1 MENNDNVFSNTP
13 DSVFSYLAQSY
24 NKPGNTGNFRAQQ
37 AASGQSEYGASP
49 LFTQEQIDAGRTS
62 QHLTNPEY
70 YETLASSVK
79 TDYNPTSGEV
89 IFQAPKSIAETRQW
103 KDFVTSINNTF
114 RGQPLEQAIN
124 YMDTDEYK
132 EAAAT
137 ALSNAVTS
145 VMQRDSLNASL
156 GQEINQQETDIF
168 GASSTLS
175 DGSGGIRGGAYM
187 YVPEVQPD
195 GTVKYVQKSADE
207 ALKAKNIANI
217 LPGFIYNQKEYIDST
232 QGEYTATGTA
242 VGLAAGSKLGPIG
255 ALVGAGIGGTAG
267 FLMGDSEG
275 KMDSRFAEVQKI
287 VNEKGDTSL
296 MDLSQDEKAE
306 VYAAVSEAIG
316 RLQSWADKGIALSD
330 DMKQYYVNLVGFQ
343 SSLDDLGFSH
353 MSDLT
358 NAKNW
363 VENFVRQRANNLFG
377 GSTLLSL
384 VGGVE
389 GAASGRGFGN
399 GFLETQ
405 EALTTTGL
413 DTYASPAEQ
422 LFAKRNEDGTIGDT
436 GFLGLAADV
445 GLGLL
450 LDPAGSVASKTAQWA
465 NNGLRRT
472 VNGIASVI
480 DDGGISILAAGMGK
494 VGRGIGGKIRSAAQS
509 RLGKEAVSGA
519 SAGAHNAIKKVAREV
534 AEGAETKVDE
544 GLDKAIDSM
553 ADSIS
558 DSGSDAVKRTIAD
571 AAQEGEEQLAGD
583 LENIGRNMTKE
594 EIERAAGEAT
604 TDGINLSDKLQTFA
618 KRVFD
623 GAVDNI
629 AKGIVKTYD
638 AMTVSGNLGKI
649 SELVSQLTGKGAK
662 ELSQETRDQLISQYR
677 RLVARGA
684 VADAVRQIARQMP
697 LNAVVALGNTA
708 IEAQTARSL
717 GQDYDKDDYLNTLLG
732 NFGMAMLT
740 SAAPA
745 GLRTGSRL
753 LDAMTDGGV
762 TKLKQKASRFA
773 AKIATIPPTIARNAP
788 GISTLRQKTQ
798 KLANPNAKQLNELR
812 YQNHRAFAQ
821 GDIDYDTWMN
831 NQALLSDAQFS
842 TSTLNLIHDLDAK
855 GLFTA
860 DRDVMNMLGGVT
872 KSGRP
877 KVLGGNYDK
886 ARQLVNDF
894 INYDNMAR
902 RLKHPRNP
910 DESKD
915 TALSKKRKAKSD
927 EYIKIRDEALD
938 EMHRI
943 IEENGGDIDE
953 FDRALFGTSLD
964 AEVDTSAGPIRADA
978 NDQSLMGRLRHF
990 YDVRS
995 QMMADEGLTSQTA
1008 LDALRTNP
1016 SYAGT
1021 YIRFAYS
1028 DGASVDEIAENLAQF
1043 YTVTAK
1049 PKTSKL
1055 VQTVKDELGMAEG
1068 KTAAGPVET
1077 AVMSINDVSDA
1088 ILANQRNRVAVQLS
1102 DALGDSDLDF
1112 CRQATDPD
1120 VVTQGEQEINEYTEF
1135 RQRAGD
1141 AFADVITVTE
1151 YETTG
1156 EEGGPRTDRDTN
1168 NLNEY
1173 HTRLTNDPY
1182 IQKRAQETGIP
1193 PEALARSYMADNVS
1207 SMVSTYRKQE
1217 MHRYGDK
1224 KAKQL
1229 AGAYRKKVNSWL
1241 SGEDLSQQDVRQ
1253 RREFKAE
1260 MAKQRN
1266 AMSKLSDDA
1275 LIRMG
1280 NSIKSTPVQQAMAR
1294 QELARRRSVNHG
1306 ARQVSVPVAK
1316 EGDTTQYLDKLAKE
1330 KFEADSQNRERTN
1343 QQLGRT
1349 QLPESGD
1356 AQLSIADAPRQQ
1368 RSQSTQMLRPAEEL
1382 GQQTDA
1388 LGYTYTEA
1396 EVPVADLIAGRS
1408 REFQPRV
1415 TASGEG
1421 TRRSVR
1427 ERGYQEGMVD
1437 QPLVVWK
1444 DGDAYKVLGGHS
1456 RTMGLEDRAK
1466 AGLDNPENVRARVY
1480 TDITEAQAKQI
1491 SRRANQGGQYESD
1504 LDMAKSIAESQRA
1517 GEEPQVQKNN
1527 MARYTT
1533 YDDYA
1538 FAWDAIE
1545 HDSVM
1550 QQVVNSSETFNTKAF
1565 IAGAKKA
1572 RKLGLT
1578 PQEYMRTVKSLYANG
1593 RLTTTNVDIVTRQVT
1608 TRRKNKAAKEA
1619 QGMLFD
1625 DDLGVAV
1632 DSLDILNEHAALSR
1646 QLKSQQNALKKVTK
1660 IGGMSESFIK
1670 EANNAIDTIKAKM
1683 DDIDNELIRR
1693 YNARQQAR
1701 NVAEGKATARIAE
1714 DGRSIEVTVRGTEND
1729 EEPETYLVSTDQ
1741 ANLFGGTIAD
1751 DVAMSS
1757 FNGTPQDFVDQTAEA
1772 TKDQLETQV
1781 DSNQGSLFAEQDV
1794 PQQPRQETT
1803 GQEAEPEAAEPETA
1817 ESTTAKEWYDAFVR
1831 EHDAPPT
1838 IDDYKARIQDEM
1850 DGTAPAALTNV
1861 MDLTMYH
1868 QIKMAQDQRGIV
1880 LDNYVQQHAR
1890 ALHLGKSYDMAT
1902 VKKTMSYVP
1911 ENAIKLAENNVKAP
1925 TLAQCK
1931 SAALYTGQ
1939 LGSKE
1944 LSPDVIRGLEAIAEK
1959 QTVSSQRQAMNS
1971 FMADDSVAD
1980 VNGVFYSK
1988 LSDENKKRFMD
1999 NLEARTKDAVASVN
2013 GRLVIPDNLAGS
2025 DRAAFLGKQLQR
2037 ARLVQ
2042 EIQTNP
2048 QKYSKKEFSIARDD
2062 DGNPIPG
2069 SAKYLTSPERLV
2081 IRSKPTNR
2089 FDTFNKF
2096 NQGVYKTLDQRNSHF
2111 NPTDEVY
2118 IGTGQVLAANDSE
2131 ALSKIVRSMKR
2142 TFTDPATRQQIS
2154 TFESRLSKLTRNSLD
2169 DLPLVQ
2175 ELLNSVYGVDA
2186 LRFTGKQ
2193 GDTVL
2198 VFDGSSA
2205 KNGGIWEE
2213 KTTFD
2218 QIDSQTLHDFDTT
2231 ADLWKDSVKSKQS
2244 DTKQRIA
2251 EEKKAEKAAQRKPN
2265 FTVYEKGK
2273 KYVYEITNPTVAE
2286 TFQTVSLS
2294 TSKTAFDV
2302 IGKFFQRTQRLFRVM
2317 TTGSG
2322 NPAYLMTNY
2331 VRDLQTSAITGGMNA
2346 ILPKFSDDI
2355 YSSIFEVVGIP
2366 TADADAIAD
2375 RLRNGYSGSAYN
2387 LSQSQSILRRSPQE
2401 QRKILT
2407 KTARQIAGVKS
2418 TRIPSSFEEVVDLAG
2433 KPSDAIENKRRGKL
2447 ADNYY
2452 NQYIMNHMPEYL
2464 ANPTEANRKKLISNA
2479 TNYGIFYARN
2489 ATTDFSYQPQYAS
2502 QFLSFIP
2509 YARTGMASA
2518 RSFGRTFLA
2527 DPVGMLA
2534 RIICL
2539 GIAPYTANLVS
2550 NLSDPDKAAIYSEIP
2565 EYERADNWIIVRNDG
2580 TYISIP
2586 LPQELIP
2593 FLAPS
2598 RVLVENSKDVRNSG
2612 AFMSIAS
2619 GLCNYS
2625 PIDFSGFFERDI
2637 NGDIDFV
2644 KGVSRVA
2651 NSVIPQALSPAV
2663 EQILNRDLYTGSP
2676 LNPTVE
2682 DLVRQGAKLNK
2693 DGTLDASEMTFASRN
2708 SQTLGEIADFLN
2720 MPQGAVYNYVTNY
2733 LGTASKYVINAV
2745 DTLRGAPSDARGG
2758 QDVAE
2763 YTSQLFFNSSPG
2775 GASSAWN
2782 NGISKLYD
2790 QKDLL
2795 METIN
2800 SDTSQEEKDEIV
2812 KDFTD
2817 SVVRFCDAYSDYY
2830 SLAGGM
2836 TDKQR
2841 TQVVGLLDFYQ
2852 GSNTL
2857 QTSDEALENAS
2868 YDEYNAAMQRAV
2880 DAGII
2885 PKEGLKSQLYGKM
2898 NDEGEVTFSTP
2909 AMRAL
2914 TTKVYGTPEEAVYQM
2929 EQVLDSSEGGG
2940 TMKDLKSAVYDA
2952 LDPYYD
2958 RIAAGEQLTDDEY
2971 NEMDAI
2977 RKSYMDEFYRRIDPI
2992 IEQYGATILNNDDII
3007 EALNDYTITTSDDWQ
3022 ESLPQ
3027 YSKKGKEYHKYI
3039 SSKLFPNATAD
3050 VQQILL
3056 EHYGMG
3062 GRDTGN
3068 LQTDKRADDLIR
3080 TLQEATANGEMG
3092 KAQDYQRLLFTGI
3105 QNGSLYVSDQ
3115 DMSQLGI

>member
-1 MENNDNVFSNTP
+1 MASSLENIPDKVYSGLAESYNTP
-13 DSVFSYLAQSY
+13 GSTGHFRNQFRQQNPSVPTY
-24 NKPGNTGNFRAQQ
+24 ND
-37 AASGQSEYGASP
+37 SP
-49 LFTQEQIDAGRTS
+49 LFTQEQITAGKTS

-79 TDYNPTSGEV
+79 TDYNPTTGEV

-124 YMDTDEYK
+124 YMDTDEYA

-156 GQEINQQETDIF
+156 GQEISQQETDIF

-175 DGSGGIRGGAYM
+175 DGSGGIRSGAYM
-187 YVPEVQPD
+187 YVPEVQSD

-207 ALKAKNIANI
+207 ALKAKNVANI

-275 KMDSRFAEVQKI
+275 KMDNRFAEVQKI

-306 VYAAVSEAIG
+306 VYTAVSEAIG

-330 DMKQYYVNLVGFQ
+330 DMKQYYVNLVGLR

-358 NAKNW
+358 NVKNW

-377 GSTLLSL
+377 ASTLLSL

-494 VGRGIGGKIRSAAQS
+494 VGRGIGGKIRSAAGS
-509 RLGKEAVSGA
+509 RLGEEAVSGA
-519 SAGAHNAIKKVAREV
+519 SAGAHSTIKKVAREV
-534 AEGAETKVDE
+534 AEGAETQVDE

-558 DSGSDAVKRTIAD
+558 DSGSDAVKRTISD

-583 LENIGRNMTKE
+583 LENIGKNMTKE

-629 AKGIVKTYD
+629 AKGIVKVYD

-649 SELVSQLTGKGAK
+649 SELVSQLTDEGAEK
-662 ELSQETRDQLISQYR
+662 LSQETRDQLISEYR

-684 VADAVRQIARQMP
+684 VADSVRQIARQMP

-717 GQDYDKDDYLNTLLG
+717 GQDYDKDDYLNSLLG

-745 GLRTGSRL
+745 GLRAGSRL

-773 AKIATIPPTIARNAP
+773 AKITIIPPTIARDAP
-788 GISTLRQKTQ
+788 GISTLRQKMQ

-812 YQNHRAFAQ
+812 YQNHRAFAH
-821 GDIDYDTWMN
+821 GIINYDTWIN

-842 TSTLNLIHDLDAK
+842 TSTLNLIRELDAK
-855 GLFTA
+855 GLFIA
-860 DRDVMNMLGGVT
+860 DRNVMSMLGGVT

-877 KVLGGNYDK
+877 RVLGGKYDR

-894 INYDNMAR
+894 VNYDNMAR

-953 FDRALFGTSLD
+953 FDRALFGTNLD
-964 AEVDTSAGPIRADA
+964 AEVDTSAGPVRADA

-995 QMMADEGLTSQTA
+995 QMMADAGLTSQTA

-1049 PKTSKL
+1049 PKMSKL

-1068 KTAAGPVET
+1068 RTAAGPVET

-1120 VVTQGEQEINEYTEF
+1120 VVVQGEQEIKEYTEF

-1168 NLNEY
+1168 NLHEY

-1241 SGEDLSQQDVRQ
+1241 SGEDLTQADLHTRRQANVEMNDTRQ
-1253 RREFKAE
+1253 RL
-1260 MAKQRN
+1260 RN
-1266 AMSKLSDDA
+1266 VSDEVLRADIA
-1275 LIRMG
+1275 
-1280 NSIKSTPVQQAMAR
+1280 NKSTSPVDKMLAQ
-1294 QELARRRSVNHG
+1294 QELARRQSTSYKEPQLSDEWSGTSQELIDDSAKAISSAVQS
-1306 ARQVSVPVAK
+1306 ARPA
-1316 EGDTTQYLDKLAKE
+1316 DTETGQQSLLESSKL
-1330 KFEADSQNRERTN
+1330 
-1343 QQLGRT
+1343 
-1349 QLPESGD
+1349 LPEGWQNWHD
-1356 AQLSIADAPRQQ
+1356 TFVRENGTEPTVDDI
-1368 RSQSTQMLRPAEEL
+1368 SQQML
-1382 GQQTDA
+1382 
-1388 LGYTYTEA
+1388 
-1396 EVPVADLIAGRS
+1396 
-1408 REFQPRV
+1408 
-1415 TASGEG
+1415 
-1421 TRRSVR
+1421 
-1427 ERGYQEGMVD
+1427 M
-1437 QPLVVWK
+1437 
-1444 DGDAYKVLGGHS
+1444 
-1456 RTMGLEDRAK
+1456 
-1466 AGLDNPENVRARVY
+1466 
-1480 TDITEAQAKQI
+1480 
-1491 SRRANQGGQYESD
+1491 
-1504 LDMAKSIAESQRA
+1504 
-1517 GEEPQVQKNN
+1517 
-1527 MARYTT
+1527 
-1533 YDDYA
+1533 
-1538 FAWDAIE
+1538 
-1545 HDSVM
+1545 
-1550 QQVVNSSETFNTKAF
+1550 
-1565 IAGAKKA
+1565 
-1572 RKLGLT
+1572 
-1578 PQEYMRTVKSLYANG
+1578 
-1593 RLTTTNVDIVTRQVT
+1593 
-1608 TRRKNKAAKEA
+1608 EA
-1619 QGMLFD
+1619 QGKRKVQLTTASLRSTYRD
-1625 DDLGVAV
+1625 VLTRENNSGV
-1632 DSLDILNEHAALSR
+1632 
-1646 QLKSQQNALKKVTK
+1646 VT
-1660 IGGMSESFIK
+1660 
-1670 EANNAIDTIKAKM
+1670 
-1683 DDIDNELIRR
+1683 
-1693 YNARQQAR
+1693 
-1701 NVAEGKATARIAE
+1701 
-1714 DGRSIEVTVRGTEND
+1714 D
-1729 EEPETYLVSTDQ
+1729 EY
-1741 ANLFGGTIAD
+1741 
-1751 DVAMSS
+1751 
-1757 FNGTPQDFVDQTAEA
+1757 
-1772 TKDQLETQV
+1772 
-1781 DSNQGSLFAEQDV
+1781 FAEHK
-1794 PQQPRQETT
+1794 R
-1803 GQEAEPEAAEPETA
+1803 
-1817 ESTTAKEWYDAFVR
+1817 K
-1831 EHDAPPT
+1831 
-1838 IDDYKARIQDEM
+1838 
-1850 DGTAPAALTNV
+1850 
-1861 MDLTMYH
+1861 
-1868 QIKMAQDQRGIV
+1868 
-1880 LDNYVQQHAR
+1880 
-1890 ALHLGKSYDMAT
+1890 LHLGKQVDDA
-1902 VKKTMSYVP
+1902 KAKQAMSFIP
-1911 ENAIKLAENNVKAP
+1911 KNGIELAESKDSAP
-1925 TLAQCK
+1925 NLAQVK
-1931 SAALYTGQ
+1931 SAAIYTGQ
-1939 LGSKE
+1939 TGKAA
-1944 LSPDVIRGLEAIAEK
+1944 LSSDVVQALERRGVK
-1959 QTVSSQRQAMNS
+1959 QTAASQARAINS
-1971 FMADDSVAD
+1971 IAAEDAIVDTDGS
-1980 VNGVFYSK
+1980 FYSE
-1988 LSDENKKRFMD
+1988 LNKTNQKTYLD
-1999 NLEARTKDAVASVN
+1999 NLQKRTKAAVESV
-2013 GRLVIPDNLAGS
+2013 GGKFEVPEGMEGQELAGY
-2025 DRAAFLGKQLQR
+2025 LGKQLQR
-2037 ARLVQ
+2037 ARLAQ
-2042 EIQTNP
+2042 EISTNP
-2048 QKYSKKEFSIARDD
+2048 ERYSKGEYSVARDEK
-2062 DGNPIPG
+2062 GNKIPG
-2069 SAKYLTSPERLV
+2069 SGKYLTSPERLV
-2081 IRSKPTNR
+2081 VKSVPTSK
-2089 FDTFNKF
+2089 FDGFNKF
-2096 NQGVYKTLDQRNSHF
+2096 NQGLYKTKDQRNAKFSD
-2111 NPTDEVY
+2111 TDDVWL
-2118 IGTGQVLAANDSE
+2118 GSAQVLAGDDRA
-2131 ALSKIVRSMKR
+2131 ALEHISKSMKR
-2142 TFTDPATRQQIS
+2142 FFASDPLMRDQINAFADRIGS
-2154 TFESRLSKLTRNSLD
+2154 FNANSLD

-2186 LRFTGKQ
+2186 VRFTKQ
-2193 GDTVL
+2193 DGDDVL
-2198 VFDGSSA
+2198 LFSNT
-2205 KNGGIWEE
+2205 KNAEGGVWD
-2213 KTTFD
+2213 T
-2218 QIDSQTLHDFDTT
+2218 QTKFGDLTPEDLHDFDTT
-2231 ADLWKDSVKSKQS
+2231 ADLWKENVKSKQS

-2273 KYVYEITNPTVAE
+2273 KYVYEITSPTVAE

-2322 NPAYLMTNY
+2322 NPAYLLTNY

-2355 YSSIFEVVGIP
+2355 YSSIFETVGIP
-2366 TADADAIAD
+2366 TADADAIAS

-2407 KTARQIAGVKS
+2407 RTARQIAGVKS

-2447 ADNYY
+2447 ANNYY
-2452 NQYIMNHMPEYL
+2452 NQYIMDHMPEYL

-2527 DPVGMLA
+2527 DPIGMLS

-2539 GIAPYTANLVS
+2539 GIGPYTANLVC

-2651 NSVIPQALSPAV
+2651 NSVMPQALSPAV

-2708 SQTLGEIADFLN
+2708 SQTLGEIANFLN

-2758 QDVAE
+2758 QDIAE

-2795 METIN
+2795 METID

-2841 TQVVGLLDFYQ
+2841 TQVIGLLNFYQ

-2857 QTSDEALENAS
+2857 QTSDEALQNAS

-3022 ESLPQ
+3022 ESIPQ
-3027 YSKKGKEYHKYI
+3027 YSKKGKEYHRYI

>member
-1 MENNDNVFSNTP
+1 MASSLENIPDKVYSDLAESYNTP
-13 DSVFSYLAQSY
+13 GS
-24 NKPGNTGNFRAQQ
+24 TGHFRAQFRQ
-37 AASGQSEYGASP
+37 QNPSVPTYNDSP
-49 LFTQEQIDAGRTS
+49 LFTQEQITAGQTS
-62 QHLTNPEY
+62 QHLTNSEY

-242 VGLAAGSKLGPIG
+242 VGLAAGSKLGPVG

-275 KMDSRFAEVQKI
+275 KMDNRFAEVQKI

-330 DMKQYYVNLVGFQ
+330 DMKQYYVNLVGLQ

-494 VGRGIGGKIRSAAQS
+494 VGRGIGGKIRSAAGS
-509 RLGKEAVSGA
+509 RLGEEAVSGA
-519 SAGAHNAIKKVAREV
+519 SAGAHSAIKKVAREV
-534 AEGAETKVDE
+534 AEGAETQVDE

-558 DSGSDAVKRTIAD
+558 DSGSDAVKRTISD

-638 AMTVSGNLGKI
+638 ALTVSGNLGKI

-717 GQDYDKDDYLNTLLG
+717 GQDYDKDDYLDALLG

-753 LDAMTDGGV
+753 LDAMTGGGV
-762 TKLKQKASRFA
+762 TKLKQKASQFA

-788 GISTLRQKTQ
+788 GISTLRQKMQ

-877 KVLGGNYDK
+877 KVLGGNYDR

-964 AEVDTSAGPIRADA
+964 ADVDTSAGPIRADA

-1068 KTAAGPVET
+1068 RTAAGPVET

-1120 VVTQGEQEINEYTEF
+1120 VVVQGEQETNEYTEF

-1141 AFADVITVTE
+1141 DFADVITVTE

-1168 NLNEY
+1168 NLTEY

-1182 IQKRAQETGIP
+1182 IQKRAQETGIS

-1207 SMVSTYRKQE
+1207 SMVGTYRKQE

-1241 SGEDLSQQDVRQ
+1241 SGEDLTQADLHTRRQANVEMNDTRQ
-1253 RREFKAE
+1253 RL
-1260 MAKQRN
+1260 RN
-1266 AMSKLSDDA
+1266 VSDEVLRADIA
-1275 LIRMG
+1275 
-1280 NSIKSTPVQQAMAR
+1280 NKSTSPVDKMLAQ
-1294 QELARRRSVNHG
+1294 QELARRQSTSYKEPQLSDEWSG
-1306 ARQVSVPVAK
+1306 TSQELIDDSAK
-1316 EGDTTQYLDKLAKE
+1316 AISSAAQSSRPADTETGQQSLLEPSKL
-1330 KFEADSQNRERTN
+1330 
-1343 QQLGRT
+1343 
-1349 QLPESGD
+1349 LPEGWQNWHD
-1356 AQLSIADAPRQQ
+1356 TFVRENGTEPTVDDI
-1368 RSQSTQMLRPAEEL
+1368 SQQML
-1382 GQQTDA
+1382 
-1388 LGYTYTEA
+1388 
-1396 EVPVADLIAGRS
+1396 
-1408 REFQPRV
+1408 
-1415 TASGEG
+1415 
-1421 TRRSVR
+1421 
-1427 ERGYQEGMVD
+1427 M
-1437 QPLVVWK
+1437 
-1444 DGDAYKVLGGHS
+1444 
-1456 RTMGLEDRAK
+1456 
-1466 AGLDNPENVRARVY
+1466 
-1480 TDITEAQAKQI
+1480 
-1491 SRRANQGGQYESD
+1491 
-1504 LDMAKSIAESQRA
+1504 
-1517 GEEPQVQKNN
+1517 
-1527 MARYTT
+1527 
-1533 YDDYA
+1533 
-1538 FAWDAIE
+1538 
-1545 HDSVM
+1545 
-1550 QQVVNSSETFNTKAF
+1550 
-1565 IAGAKKA
+1565 
-1572 RKLGLT
+1572 
-1578 PQEYMRTVKSLYANG
+1578 
-1593 RLTTTNVDIVTRQVT
+1593 
-1608 TRRKNKAAKEA
+1608 EA
-1619 QGMLFD
+1619 QGKRKVQLTTASLRSTYQD
-1625 DDLGVAV
+1625 VLTRENNSGV
-1632 DSLDILNEHAALSR
+1632 
-1646 QLKSQQNALKKVTK
+1646 VT
-1660 IGGMSESFIK
+1660 
-1670 EANNAIDTIKAKM
+1670 
-1683 DDIDNELIRR
+1683 
-1693 YNARQQAR
+1693 
-1701 NVAEGKATARIAE
+1701 
-1714 DGRSIEVTVRGTEND
+1714 D
-1729 EEPETYLVSTDQ
+1729 EY
-1741 ANLFGGTIAD
+1741 
-1751 DVAMSS
+1751 
-1757 FNGTPQDFVDQTAEA
+1757 
-1772 TKDQLETQV
+1772 
-1781 DSNQGSLFAEQDV
+1781 FAEHK
-1794 PQQPRQETT
+1794 R
-1803 GQEAEPEAAEPETA
+1803 
-1817 ESTTAKEWYDAFVR
+1817 K
-1831 EHDAPPT
+1831 
-1838 IDDYKARIQDEM
+1838 
-1850 DGTAPAALTNV
+1850 
-1861 MDLTMYH
+1861 
-1868 QIKMAQDQRGIV
+1868 
-1880 LDNYVQQHAR
+1880 
-1890 ALHLGKSYDMAT
+1890 LHLGKQVDEA
-1902 VKKTMSYVP
+1902 KAKQAMSFIP
-1911 ENAIKLAENNVKAP
+1911 KNGIELAENKNSAP
-1925 TLAQCK
+1925 NLAQVK
-1931 SAALYTGQ
+1931 SAAIYTGQ
-1939 LGSKE
+1939 TGKAA
-1944 LSPDVIRGLEAIAEK
+1944 LSSDVVQALERRGVK
-1959 QTVSSQRQAMNS
+1959 QTAASQARAINS
-1971 FMADDSVAD
+1971 IAAEDAIVDTDGS
-1980 VNGVFYSK
+1980 FYSE
-1988 LSDENKKRFMD
+1988 LNKTNQKTYLA
-1999 NLEARTKDAVASVN
+1999 NLQKRTKAAVESV
-2013 GRLVIPDNLAGS
+2013 GGKFEIPEGMEGQELAGY
-2025 DRAAFLGKQLQR
+2025 LGKQLQR
-2037 ARLVQ
+2037 ARLAQ
-2042 EIQTNP
+2042 EISTNP
-2048 QKYSKKEFSIARDD
+2048 ERYSKGEYSVARDEK
-2062 DGNPIPG
+2062 GNKIPG
-2069 SAKYLTSPERLV
+2069 SGKYLTSPERLV
-2081 IRSKPTNR
+2081 VKSVPTSK
-2089 FDTFNKF
+2089 FDGFNKF
-2096 NQGVYKTLDQRNSHF
+2096 NQGLYKTKDQRNAKFSD
-2111 NPTDEVY
+2111 TDDVWL
-2118 IGTGQVLAANDSE
+2118 GSAQVLAGDDRA
-2131 ALSKIVRSMKR
+2131 ALEHISKSMKR
-2142 TFTDPATRQQIS
+2142 FFASDPLMRDQINAFTDRIGSFNA
-2154 TFESRLSKLTRNSLD
+2154 NSLD

-2186 LRFTGKQ
+2186 VRFTKQ
-2193 GDTVL
+2193 NGDDVL
-2198 VFDGSSA
+2198 LFSNTKNAEGGVWDTQTKFGDLAPEDLHAFDA
-2205 KNGGIWEE
+2205 
-2213 KTTFD
+2213 
-2218 QIDSQTLHDFDTT
+2218 T
-2231 ADLWKDSVKSKQS
+2231 ADLWKENVKSKQS

-2251 EEKKAEKAAQRKPN
+2251 EEKKAEKEAQRKPN

-2273 KYVYEITNPTVAE
+2273 KYVYEITNPTVAQ

-2294 TSKTAFDV
+2294 TSKTAFDI

-2366 TADADAIAD
+2366 TADADAIAS

-2418 TRIPSSFEEVVDLAG
+2418 TRIPSSFEEFVDLAG

-2452 NQYIMNHMPEYL
+2452 NQYIMDHMPEYL

-2527 DPVGMLA
+2527 DPVGMLS

-2539 GIAPYTANLVS
+2539 GIAPYTANLVC

-2651 NSVIPQALSPAV
+2651 NSVMPQALSPAV

-2693 DGTLDASEMTFASRN
+2693 DGTIDASEMTYASRN
-2708 SQTLGEIADFLN
+2708 SQTLGEIANFLN

-2758 QDVAE
+2758 QDIAE

-2795 METIN
+2795 METID

-2841 TQVVGLLDFYQ
+2841 NQVVGLLNFYQ

-2857 QTSDEALENAS
+2857 QTSDEALQNAS

-2977 RKSYMDEFYRRIDPI
+2977 RKAYMDEFYRRIDPI

-3027 YSKKGKEYHKYI
+3027 YSKKGKEYHRYI

>member
-1 MENNDNVFSNTP
+1 MASSLENIPDKVYSGLAESYNTP
-13 DSVFSYLAQSY
+13 GSTGHFRNQFRQQNPSVPTY
-24 NKPGNTGNFRAQQ
+24 ND
-37 AASGQSEYGASP
+37 SP
-49 LFTQEQIDAGRTS
+49 LFTQEQITAGETS

-124 YMDTDEYK
+124 YMDTDEYE
-132 EAAAT
+132 EAVTT
-137 ALSNAVTS
+137 ALSSAVTS

-187 YVPEVQPD
+187 YVPEFQPD

-232 QGEYTATGTA
+232 QGEYTATGTG
-242 VGLAAGSKLGPIG
+242 VGLAAGAKLGGPLG
-255 ALVGAGIGGTAG
+255 ALIGAGIGGTAG

-275 KMDSRFAEVQKI
+275 KMDNRFAEVQKI

-494 VGRGIGGKIRSAAQS
+494 VGRGVGGKIRSAAQN
-509 RLGKEAVSGA
+509 RLSKEAVSGA

-544 GLDKAIDSM
+544 GLDRAIDSM

-558 DSGSDAVKRTIAD
+558 DNGSDAVKRTISD
-571 AAQEGEEQLAGD
+571 AAQEGEERLAGD
-583 LENIGRNMTKE
+583 LEHIGRNMTKE
-594 EIERAAGEAT
+594 EIERAAGQAT
-604 TDGINLSDKLQTFA
+604 TDGINLSAKLQTFA

-649 SELVSQLTGKGAK
+649 SELVSQLTSKEAK
-662 ELSQETRDQLISQYR
+662 KLSQETREQLISEYR

-684 VADAVRQIARQMP
+684 VADAVRQVARQMP

-717 GQDYDKDDYLNTLLG
+717 GQDYDKDEYLDALLG

-788 GISTLRQKTQ
+788 GISTLRQKMQ
-798 KLANPNAKQLNELR
+798 KFANPNAKQMNELR

-831 NQALLSDAQFS
+831 NQSLLSDAQFS

-902 RLKHPRNP
+902 RLKYPRNP
-910 DESKD
+910 GESKD
-915 TALSKKRKAKSD
+915 TALSRKRKATSR
-927 EYIKIRDEALD
+927 EYIKIRDKALD
-938 EMHRI
+938 DMHQI
-943 IEENGGDIDE
+943 IEENGGDIKQ
-953 FDRALFGTSLD
+953 FDRALFGTNLD
-964 AEVDTSAGPIRADA
+964 AEVDTNAGPVRADV
-978 NDQSLMGRLRHF
+978 NDQSLVGRLRHF

-1043 YTVTAK
+1043 YTVTSK

-1068 KTAAGPVET
+1068 RTAAGPVET

-1120 VVTQGEQEINEYTEF
+1120 VAAQGEQEINEYTEF

-1141 AFADVITVTE
+1141 TFADVITVTE

-1182 IQKRAQETGIP
+1182 IQKQAQETGIS

-1241 SGEDLSQQDVRQ
+1241 SGEDLTQADLHTRRQANVEMNDTRQ
-1253 RREFKAE
+1253 RL
-1260 MAKQRN
+1260 RN
-1266 AMSKLSDDA
+1266 VSDEA
-1275 LIRMG
+1275 LRADIA
-1280 NSIKSTPVQQAMAR
+1280 NKSTSPVDKMLAQ
-1294 QELARRRSVNHG
+1294 QELARRQST
-1306 ARQVSVPVAK
+1306 SY
-1316 EGDTTQYLDKLAKE
+1316 EE
-1330 KFEADSQNRERTN
+1330 
-1343 QQLGRT
+1343 
-1349 QLPESGD
+1349 
-1356 AQLSIADAPRQQ
+1356 AQLSDEWSGTSQELIDDSAKAI
-1368 RSQSTQMLRPAEEL
+1368 SSAAQSTRPADTETGQQSLLEPSKLLPEGWQNWHDTFVRENGAEPTVDDVSQQML
-1382 GQQTDA
+1382 
-1388 LGYTYTEA
+1388 
-1396 EVPVADLIAGRS
+1396 
-1408 REFQPRV
+1408 
-1415 TASGEG
+1415 
-1421 TRRSVR
+1421 
-1427 ERGYQEGMVD
+1427 M
-1437 QPLVVWK
+1437 
-1444 DGDAYKVLGGHS
+1444 
-1456 RTMGLEDRAK
+1456 
-1466 AGLDNPENVRARVY
+1466 
-1480 TDITEAQAKQI
+1480 
-1491 SRRANQGGQYESD
+1491 
-1504 LDMAKSIAESQRA
+1504 
-1517 GEEPQVQKNN
+1517 
-1527 MARYTT
+1527 
-1533 YDDYA
+1533 
-1538 FAWDAIE
+1538 
-1545 HDSVM
+1545 
-1550 QQVVNSSETFNTKAF
+1550 
-1565 IAGAKKA
+1565 
-1572 RKLGLT
+1572 
-1578 PQEYMRTVKSLYANG
+1578 
-1593 RLTTTNVDIVTRQVT
+1593 
-1608 TRRKNKAAKEA
+1608 EA
-1619 QGMLFD
+1619 QGKRKVQLTT
-1625 DDLGVAV
+1625 
-1632 DSLDILNEHAALSR
+1632 AALRSTYQDVLTR
-1646 QLKSQQNALKKVTK
+1646 ENNSGVVT
-1660 IGGMSESFIK
+1660 
-1670 EANNAIDTIKAKM
+1670 
-1683 DDIDNELIRR
+1683 
-1693 YNARQQAR
+1693 
-1701 NVAEGKATARIAE
+1701 
-1714 DGRSIEVTVRGTEND
+1714 D
-1729 EEPETYLVSTDQ
+1729 EY
-1741 ANLFGGTIAD
+1741 
-1751 DVAMSS
+1751 
-1757 FNGTPQDFVDQTAEA
+1757 
-1772 TKDQLETQV
+1772 
-1781 DSNQGSLFAEQDV
+1781 FAEH
-1794 PQQPRQETT
+1794 
-1803 GQEAEPEAAEPETA
+1803 
-1817 ESTTAKEWYDAFVR
+1817 KN
-1831 EHDAPPT
+1831 
-1838 IDDYKARIQDEM
+1838 K
-1850 DGTAPAALTNV
+1850 
-1861 MDLTMYH
+1861 
-1868 QIKMAQDQRGIV
+1868 
-1880 LDNYVQQHAR
+1880 
-1890 ALHLGKSYDMAT
+1890 LHLGKQVDEA
-1902 VKKTMSYVP
+1902 KAKQAMSFIP
-1911 ENAIKLAENNVKAP
+1911 KNGIELAENKNSAP
-1925 TLAQCK
+1925 NLAQVK
-1931 SAALYTGQ
+1931 SAAIYTGQ
-1939 LGSKE
+1939 TGKAA
-1944 LSPDVIRGLEAIAEK
+1944 LSSDVVQALERRGVK
-1959 QTVSSQRQAMNS
+1959 QTATSQARAINS
-1971 FMADDSVAD
+1971 IAAEDAIVDTDGS
-1980 VNGVFYSK
+1980 FYSE
-1988 LSDENKKRFMD
+1988 LNKNNQKTYLD
-1999 NLEARTKDAVASVN
+1999 NLQKRTKAAVESV
-2013 GRLVIPDNLAGS
+2013 GGKFEVPEGMEGQELAGY
-2025 DRAAFLGKQLQR
+2025 LGKQLQR

-2042 EIQTNP
+2042 EISTNP
-2048 QKYSKKEFSIARDD
+2048 ERYRKGEYSVARDEK
-2062 DGNPIPG
+2062 GNKIPG
-2069 SAKYLTSPERLV
+2069 SGKYLTSPERLV
-2081 IRSKPTNR
+2081 VKSVPTSK
-2089 FDTFNKF
+2089 FDGFNKF
-2096 NQGVYKTLDQRNSHF
+2096 NQGLYKTKDQRNAKFSD
-2111 NPTDEVY
+2111 TDDVWL
-2118 IGTGQVLAANDSE
+2118 GSAQVLAGDDRA
-2131 ALSKIVRSMKR
+2131 ALEHISKSMKR
-2142 TFTDPATRQQIS
+2142 FFASDPLMRDQINTFADRIGSFNA
-2154 TFESRLSKLTRNSLD
+2154 NSLD

-2186 LRFTGKQ
+2186 VRFTKQ
-2193 GDTVL
+2193 NGDDVL
-2198 VFDGSSA
+2198 LFSNT
-2205 KNGGIWEE
+2205 KNAEGGVWD
-2213 KTTFD
+2213 T
-2218 QIDSQTLHDFDTT
+2218 QTKFGDLAPEDLHAFDTT

-2251 EEKKAEKAAQRKPN
+2251 YEKQAEKEAQRKPN
-2265 FTVYEKGK
+2265 FTVYDKGK

-2346 ILPKFSDDI
+2346 ILPQFSDDI

-2366 TADADAIAD
+2366 TADADAISS

-2418 TRIPSSFEEVVDLAG
+2418 TRIPSSFEEFVDLAG

-2527 DPVGMLA
+2527 DPIGMLS

-2612 AFMSIAS
+2612 AFMAIAS

-2644 KGVSRVA
+2644 KGASRVA
-2651 NSVIPQALSPAV
+2651 NSVMPQALSPAV
-2663 EQILNRDLYTGSP
+2663 EQVLNRDLYTGSP

-2693 DGTLDASEMTFASRN
+2693 DGTIDASEMTFASRN
-2708 SQTLGEIADFLN
+2708 SQTLGDIANFLN

-2758 QDVAE
+2758 QDIAE

-2841 TQVVGLLDFYQ
+2841 NQVVGLLNFYE
-2852 GSNTL
+2852 GSSTL
-2857 QTSDEALENAS
+2857 QTSDEALQNAS

-2977 RKSYMDEFYRRIDPI
+2977 RKAYMDEFYRRIDPI
-2992 IEQYGATILNNDDII
+2992 VEQYGATILNNDDII

-3027 YSKKGKEYHKYI
+3027 YSKKGKEYHRYI

>member
-1 MENNDNVFSNTP
+1 MASSLENIPDKVYSGLAESYNTP
-13 DSVFSYLAQSY
+13 GSTGHFRNQFRQQNPSVPTY
-24 NKPGNTGNFRAQQ
+24 ND
-37 AASGQSEYGASP
+37 SP
-49 LFTQEQIDAGRTS
+49 LFTQEQITAGQTS
-62 QHLTNPEY
+62 QHLTNSEY

-187 YVPEVQPD
+187 YVPEVQSD

-275 KMDSRFAEVQKI
+275 KMDNRFAEVQKI

-306 VYAAVSEAIG
+306 VYAAVSEAVG

-330 DMKQYYVNLVGFQ
+330 DMKQYYVNLVGLQ

-494 VGRGIGGKIRSAAQS
+494 VGRGIGGKIRSAAGS
-509 RLGKEAVSGA
+509 RLGEEAVSGA
-519 SAGAHNAIKKVAREV
+519 SAGAHSTIKKVAREV
-534 AEGAETKVDE
+534 AEGAETQVDE

-558 DSGSDAVKRTIAD
+558 DSGSDAVKRTISD

-583 LENIGRNMTKE
+583 LENIGKNMTKE

-618 KRVFD
+618 RRVFD

-638 AMTVSGNLGKI
+638 ALTVSGNLGKI

-717 GQDYDKDDYLNTLLG
+717 GQDYDKDEYLDALLG

-753 LDAMTDGGV
+753 LDAMTGGGV
-762 TKLKQKASRFA
+762 TKLKQKASQFA

-788 GISTLRQKTQ
+788 GISTLRQKMQ

-842 TSTLNLIHDLDAK
+842 TSTLNLIRDLDAK

-877 KVLGGNYDK
+877 KVLGGNYDR

-1120 VVTQGEQEINEYTEF
+1120 VVVQGEQEINEYTEF

-1207 SMVSTYRKQE
+1207 SMVGTYRKQE

-1241 SGEDLSQQDVRQ
+1241 SGEDLTQADLHTRRQANVEMNDTRQ
-1253 RREFKAE
+1253 RL
-1260 MAKQRN
+1260 RN
-1266 AMSKLSDDA
+1266 VSDEVLRADIA
-1275 LIRMG
+1275 
-1280 NSIKSTPVQQAMAR
+1280 NKSTSPVDKMLAQ
-1294 QELARRRSVNHG
+1294 QELARRQSTSYEESQLSDEWSGTSQELIDDSAKAIYSAAKTVGSQETLDSVNPTG
-1306 ARQVSVPVAK
+1306 SVSVDYTPEKRATASLGKNITTLAETAGKSPSDTITIYRGVPKDVNEIVA
-1316 EGDTTQYLDKLAKE
+1316 GDFVTTNKQLAQDYAGDGNVISLEVTYGDILD
-1330 KFEADSQNRERTN
+1330 DRTEP
-1343 QQLGRT
+1343 LGEEYIYRPSSPGGEQT
-1349 QLPESGD
+1349 SLLSDPRLLPEGYQD
-1356 AQLSIADAPRQQ
+1356 WHDTFVRENGTEPTVDDI
-1368 RSQSTQMLRPAEEL
+1368 SQQML
-1382 GQQTDA
+1382 
-1388 LGYTYTEA
+1388 
-1396 EVPVADLIAGRS
+1396 
-1408 REFQPRV
+1408 
-1415 TASGEG
+1415 
-1421 TRRSVR
+1421 
-1427 ERGYQEGMVD
+1427 M
-1437 QPLVVWK
+1437 
-1444 DGDAYKVLGGHS
+1444 
-1456 RTMGLEDRAK
+1456 
-1466 AGLDNPENVRARVY
+1466 
-1480 TDITEAQAKQI
+1480 
-1491 SRRANQGGQYESD
+1491 
-1504 LDMAKSIAESQRA
+1504 
-1517 GEEPQVQKNN
+1517 
-1527 MARYTT
+1527 
-1533 YDDYA
+1533 
-1538 FAWDAIE
+1538 
-1545 HDSVM
+1545 
-1550 QQVVNSSETFNTKAF
+1550 
-1565 IAGAKKA
+1565 
-1572 RKLGLT
+1572 
-1578 PQEYMRTVKSLYANG
+1578 
-1593 RLTTTNVDIVTRQVT
+1593 
-1608 TRRKNKAAKEA
+1608 EA
-1619 QGMLFD
+1619 QGKRK
-1625 DDLGVAV
+1625 V
-1632 DSLDILNEHAALSR
+1632 
-1646 QLKSQQNALKKVTK
+1646 QL
-1660 IGGMSESFIK
+1660 
-1670 EANNAIDTIKAKM
+1670 
-1683 DDIDNELIRR
+1683 
-1693 YNARQQAR
+1693 
-1701 NVAEGKATARIAE
+1701 
-1714 DGRSIEVTVRGTEND
+1714 
-1729 EEPETYLVSTDQ
+1729 
-1741 ANLFGGTIAD
+1741 
-1751 DVAMSS
+1751 
-1757 FNGTPQDFVDQTAEA
+1757 
-1772 TKDQLETQV
+1772 
-1781 DSNQGSLFAEQDV
+1781 
-1794 PQQPRQETT
+1794 
-1803 GQEAEPEAAEPETA
+1803 
-1817 ESTTAKEWYDAFVR
+1817 TTASLRSTYRDVLTR
-1831 EHDAPPT
+1831 ENNSGVVT
-1838 IDDYKARIQDEM
+1838 DEYL
-1850 DGTAPAALTNV
+1850 AE
-1861 MDLTMYH
+1861 H
-1868 QIKMAQDQRGIV
+1868 KRK
-1880 LDNYVQQHAR
+1880 
-1890 ALHLGKSYDMAT
+1890 LHLGKQVDEAKA
-1902 VKKTMSYVP
+1902 KKAMSFIP
-1911 ENAIKLAENNVKAP
+1911 KNGIELAENKDSAP
-1925 TLAQCK
+1925 NLAQVK
-1931 SAALYTGQ
+1931 SAAIYTGQ
-1939 LGSKE
+1939 TGKPA
-1944 LSPDVIRGLEAIAEK
+1944 LSSDVVQALERRGVK
-1959 QTVSSQRQAMNS
+1959 QTATSQARAINS
-1971 FMADDSVAD
+1971 IAAEDAIVDTDGS
-1980 VNGVFYSK
+1980 FYSE
-1988 LSDENKKRFMD
+1988 LNKTNQKTYLD
-1999 NLEARTKDAVASVN
+1999 NLQKRTKAAVESV
-2013 GRLVIPDNLAGS
+2013 GGKFEIPEGMEGQELAGY
-2025 DRAAFLGKQLQR
+2025 LGKQLQR
-2037 ARLVQ
+2037 ARLAQ
-2042 EIQTNP
+2042 EISTNP
-2048 QKYSKKEFSIARDD
+2048 ERYSKGEYSVARDEK
-2062 DGNPIPG
+2062 GNKIPG
-2069 SAKYLTSPERLV
+2069 SGKYLTSPERLV
-2081 IRSKPTNR
+2081 VKSVPTSK
-2089 FDTFNKF
+2089 FDGFNKF
-2096 NQGVYKTLDQRNSHF
+2096 NQGLYKTKDQRNAKFSD
-2111 NPTDEVY
+2111 TDDVWL
-2118 IGTGQVLAANDSE
+2118 GSAQVLAGDDRA
-2131 ALSKIVRSMKR
+2131 ALEHISKSMKR
-2142 TFTDPATRQQIS
+2142 FFASDPLMRDQINAFTDRIS
-2154 TFESRLSKLTRNSLD
+2154 SFNANSLD

-2186 LRFTGKQ
+2186 VRFTKQ
-2193 GDTVL
+2193 NGDDVL
-2198 VFDGSSA
+2198 LFSNT
-2205 KNGGIWEE
+2205 KNAEGGVWD
-2213 KTTFD
+2213 T
-2218 QIDSQTLHDFDTT
+2218 QTKFGTLTPEDLHAFDTT
-2231 ADLWKDSVKSKQS
+2231 ADLWKENVKSKQS

-2251 EEKKAEKAAQRKPN
+2251 EEKKAEKEAQRKPN

-2273 KYVYEITNPTVAE
+2273 KYVYEITNPTVAQ

-2294 TSKTAFDV
+2294 TSKTAFDI

-2346 ILPKFSDDI
+2346 ILPQFSDDI
-2355 YSSIFEVVGIP
+2355 YSSIFETVGIP
-2366 TADADAIAD
+2366 TADADAIAS

-2527 DPVGMLA
+2527 DPIGMLS

-2539 GIAPYTANLVS
+2539 GIGPYTANLVC

-2651 NSVIPQALSPAV
+2651 NSVMPQALSPAV

-2693 DGTLDASEMTFASRN
+2693 DGTIDASEMTYASRN
-2708 SQTLGEIADFLN
+2708 SQTLGEIANFLN

-2758 QDVAE
+2758 QGVGE

-2795 METIN
+2795 METID

-2841 TQVVGLLDFYQ
+2841 NQVVGLLNFYQ

-2857 QTSDEALENAS
+2857 QTSDEALQNAS

-2977 RKSYMDEFYRRIDPI
+2977 RKAYMDEFYRRIDPI

-3022 ESLPQ
+3022 ESIPQ
-3027 YSKKGKEYHKYI
+3027 YSKKGKEYHRYI